1 MEHNR
6 LKKWEI
12 ALLLAL
18 CISLG
23 WGLIFGETDCYAW
36 WGVIYPDLAQ
46 GAGESAATF
55 AAGSNAAG
63 GPVLRSQLWDW
74 LQTHVLPLF
83 LR

>member
-1 MEHNR
+1 MEHSR

-12 ALLLAL
+12 ALLLAV

-23 WGLIFGETDCYAW
+23 WGLIFGETDCCAW

-55 AAGSNAAG
+55 AAGNDAG
-63 GPVLRSQLWDW
+63 GLVLRSQLWDW
-74 LQTHVLPLF
+74 LQEHVLPL
-83 LR
+83 LRR

>member
-12 ALLLAL
+12 ALLLAV

-23 WGLIFGETDCYAW
+23 WGLIFGETDCCAW

-46 GAGESAATF
+46 GAGESTATF
-55 AAGSNAAG
+55 AAGNNAG
-63 GPVLRSQLWDW
+63 GLVLRSQLWDW
-74 LQTHVLPLF
+74 LQVHVLPL
-83 LR
+83 LRR

>member
-12 ALLLAL
+12 ALLLAV
-18 CISLG
+18 CITLG

-55 AAGSNAAG
+55 AAGSSANG
-63 GPVLRSQLWDW
+63 LVLRSQLWEW
-74 LQTHVLPLF
+74 LQANVFPL
-83 LR
+83 LRR